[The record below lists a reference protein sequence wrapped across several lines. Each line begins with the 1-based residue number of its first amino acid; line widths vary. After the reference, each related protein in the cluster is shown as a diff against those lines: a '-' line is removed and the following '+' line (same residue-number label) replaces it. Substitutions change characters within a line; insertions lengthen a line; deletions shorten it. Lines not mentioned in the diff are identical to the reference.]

1 MRTIT
6 LRRSLVALFAAAISF
21 GAITQAQAETLRIG
35 YQKYG
40 TLVLLKAKGSLE
52 KRLAEQGIEV
62 QWTEFPGGPQLLEV
76 RAVAAYGRAQR
87 LVDPQ
92 REACAV
98 RRGEHE
104 VLAVVG
110 KSDELELCHEVPPT
124 FSHPYRAIREP
135 VERGGGPVRR
145 VTWGRMGA

>member
-1 MRTIT
+1 VTAD
-6 LRRSLVALFAAAISF
+6 LRDAHASELRDLL
-21 GAITQAQAETLRIG
+21 GGETCPHLR
-35 YQKYG
+35 
-40 TLVLLKAKGSLE
+40 LD
-52 KRLAEQGIEV
+52 LARRHRACV
-62 QWTEFPGGPQLLEV
+62 GGPQLLEV

-145 VTWGRMGA
+145 ERAGCWVLRE